1 MDKFSWMRIYG
12 EITKLVVLDFTQAK
26 TYVLVFKILLKPRW

>member
-12 EITKLVVLDFTQAK
+12 ETDAKKIPSKEYFFMWNILTSLD
-26 TYVLVFKILLKPRW
+26 LKYNI